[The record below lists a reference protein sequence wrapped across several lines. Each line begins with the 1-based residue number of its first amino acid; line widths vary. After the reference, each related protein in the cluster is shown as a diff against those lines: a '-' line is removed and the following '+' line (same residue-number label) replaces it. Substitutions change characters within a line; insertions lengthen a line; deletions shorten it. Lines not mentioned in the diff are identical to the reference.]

1 MRIEFKEIFKNILI
15 ALAVSF
21 VALSLGAAFGIL
33 SGRSNGALMGMLSAG
48 IIAIITSIFG
58 GTRVQCSGP
67 TGPMTAAIAPIIQ
80 AAGVGIITAWGYE
93 SVNIINPDHFV
104 NIVIIISSVLIIICG
119 LLRLGSLIHYI
130 PKQVISG
137 FMNGIAII
145 ILLSQLKELTD
156 YFHEPGY
163 FSQGVTSNFIA
174 LLTLLVIFSSPIIFN
189 LLSKN
194 LKSFFPPTLVAILL
208 ISLVSNIFSLEVSNI
223 SIPYN
228 LIAVDSIKEIILN
241 QTPTIWSTEIILLAL
256 PFSLQITMLCY
267 LDTLLTSLI
276 IDRMTNEKTKRN
288 KELIAQG
295 IGNGFIGFIGG
306 IPGAQATIR
315 SVLMVKEGAT
325 LRFTG
330 ILVGVF
336 VILEIILFSKWMSY
350 IPEAVF
356 SGVLIKVAY
365 DIFDWVPVKEWVQK
379 IIKTNIKSA
388 ITNTD
393 MFFIIGTTILTVL
406 IDLNVAVISFT
417 ILFYIFRKF
426 NLIQISEF

>member
-1 MRIEFKEIFKNILI
+1 MRIESREIFKNVLI

-48 IIAIITSIFG
+48 FIAIITSIFG

-80 AAGVGIITAWGYE
+80 ASGVGIISAWGYE

-104 NIVIIISSVLIIICG
+104 NIVIILSAVLIIFCG
-119 LLRLGSLIHYI
+119 ILRLGLLIHFI

-145 ILLSQLKELTD
+145 ILVSQIKELIFPI
-156 YFHEPGY
+156 YE
-163 FSQGVTSNFIA
+163 SQNYNQGLATNFIA
-174 LLTLLVIFSSPIIFN
+174 ILTLCVIFFSPILFN
-189 LLSKN
+189 SFSKN

-208 ISLVSNIFSLEVSNI
+208 VTFISNIISFDINNI
-223 SIPYN
+223 NIPEN
-228 LIAVDSIKEIILN
+228 LINTSSINQIIMN
-241 QTPTIWSTEIILLAL
+241 QIPTIWSTEIILLAL

-276 IDRMTNEKTKRN
+276 IDRMTNEKTKQN

-325 LRFTG
+325 LRLTG

-336 VILEIILFSKWMSY
+336 VILEVILFSKWMSY

-365 DIFDWVPVKEWVQK
+365 DIFDWEPVRDWVR
-379 IIKTNIKSA
+379 NIFKRKA
-388 ITNTD
+388 KNFVTNTD
-393 MFFIIGTTILTVL
+393 MFFIIGTTVLTVL
-406 IDLNVAVISFT
+406 VDLNVAVISFT
-417 ILFYIFRKF
+417 FLFYIFRKL
-426 NLIQISEF
+426 N